1 MFQVG
6 EKIAYPMYGAGTI
19 TDIVEKEVLGE
30 IHKYYDVNLPHSKMT
45 VLIPVES
52 SARVGVRR
60 IITAEYGSAENRGN
74 PGSRFGCSK
83 FSAKRSKEVPLHRRE
98 EAPGHGKADSG
109 KRADAGGKL
118 YNGRSR

>member
-60 IITAEYGSAENRGN
+60 IITAEDF
-74 PGSRFGCSK
+74 PTVFK
-83 FSAKRSKEVPLHRRE
+83 MLV
-98 EAPGHGKADSG
+98 
-109 KRADAGGKL
+109 
-118 YNGRSR
+118 

>member
-52 SARVGVRR
+52 SARVGVRK
-60 IITAEYGSAENRGN
+60 IITAEDFPAVFKLLGEEVEAMPANWNRRYRLNMDRLKTGEIEEVASVVRN
-74 PGSRFGCSK
+74 LV
-83 FSAKRSKEVPLHRRE
+83 RSDRK
-98 EAPGHGKADSG
+98 
-109 KRADAGGKL
+109 
-118 YNGRSR
+118 

>member
-45 VLIPVES
+45 VLIPL
-52 SARVGVRR
+52 
-60 IITAEYGSAENRGN
+60 
-74 PGSRFGCSK
+74 
-83 FSAKRSKEVPLHRRE
+83 KR
-98 EAPGHGKADSG
+98 
-109 KRADAGGKL
+109 
-118 YNGRSR
+118 

>member
-30 IHKYYDVNLPHSKMT
+30 IHKYYDVTLPHSKMT

-60 IITAEYGSAENRGN
+60 IITAEDFPTVFKLLG
-74 PGSRFGCSK
+74 
-83 FSAKRSKEVPLHRRE
+83 E
-98 EAPGHGKADSG
+98 EAEAMPAKATRTTVS
-109 KRADAGGKL
+109 A
-118 YNGRSR
+118 RSMQSSFFMNDPP

>member
-60 IITAEYGSAENRGN
+60 IITAEDFPTVFKLLG
-74 PGSRFGCSK
+74 
-83 FSAKRSKEVPLHRRE
+83 E
-98 EAPGHGKADSG
+98 EAEAMPANWNRRYRLNMDRLQTGEIQEVASVV
-109 KRADAGGKL
+109 RNL
-118 YNGRSR
+118 VRSDRKK

>member
-52 SARVGVRR
+52 SARVGGSDAGELESS
-60 IITAEYGSAENRGN
+60 IPLEYGSAENRGN
-74 PGSRFGCSK
+74 
-83 FSAKRSKEVPLHRRE
+83 
-98 EAPGHGKADSG
+98 
-109 KRADAGGKL
+109 
-118 YNGRSR
+118 